1 MIALDARRTE
11 VRRRDLRQAIGRYAF
26 AAPALLFIVL
36 ALVYPLGYNV
46 YLALHDVTIGTLLR
60 GHAPFVGSANFR
72 ALFDDPAFVPS
83 LLISAVFTLASLALQ
98 FTLGFALALLFRQPF
113 PGAGPMRALLL
124 LGWLLPIVVSANVW
138 RWILDGD
145 FGALNAVLTGTGLLG
160 HGEYWLSQPVTAL
173 ISVVV
178 VNAWIGIPFN
188 MILLLAGLNGLPDS
202 VFEAGTLDGA
212 GPWQRFRHLTLPM
225 MRPVA
230 LTVLLLSFVYTFK
243 VFDLVYVLTGGGP
256 VDATT
261 TLPIYT
267 YETTFT
273 AFRFGQGAAAAAV
286 LLVISL
292 VVAGF
297 YLRLIRREEAS

>member
-1 MIALDARRTE
+1 MIPLDARRHE
-11 VRRRDLRQAIGRYAF
+11 QRRRDLRQAIGRYAF
-26 AAPALLFIVL
+26 AAPAMLFIVL

-46 YLALHDVTIGTLLR
+46 YLALHDVTIATLLR
-60 GHAPFVGSANFR
+60 GQAPFAGLANYR
-72 ALFDDPAFVPS
+72 ALFADPTFAPS

-113 PGAGPMRALLL
+113 PGAGTMRALLL

-145 FGALNAVLTGTGLLG
+145 FGALNALLMGTGLLG

-173 ISVVV
+173 VSVVA
-178 VNAWIGIPFN
+178 VNVWIGIPFN
-188 MILLLAGLNGLPDS
+188 MILLLAGLNGLPES
-202 VFEAGTLDGA
+202 VFEAGRLDGA
-212 GPWQRFRHLTLPM
+212 GAWQRFRYLTLPM

-256 VDATT
+256 VAATT

-267 YETTFT
+267 YQTTFT
-273 AFRFGQGAAAAAV
+273 AFRFGQGAAAATV